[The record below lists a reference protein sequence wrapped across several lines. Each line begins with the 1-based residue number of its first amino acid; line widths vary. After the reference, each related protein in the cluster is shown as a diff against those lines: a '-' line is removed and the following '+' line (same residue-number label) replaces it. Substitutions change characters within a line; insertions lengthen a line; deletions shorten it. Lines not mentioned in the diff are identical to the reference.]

1 MLMKPL
7 IENFSPN
14 DCRKLFSLQLPNTS
28 IGKLDIKMKEYSLP
42 RDMFVTELIDSN
54 GNKLG
59 SDIFGLS
66 NEKDIFNYNIEIEN
80 PHKGKGLGELL
91 RLTTIIEMIEN
102 KVEQIRLY
110 SKNTAIYFHS
120 KYKFEPNIKSFSHR
134 NEALKNI
141 SNNKIF
147 KPFAQNASEILEKI
161 EKTDMF
167 DYDKQCEH
175 SRQAN
180 SIIKQYI
187 QEVLQSKKQKELPFD
202 IGFDMKLTKESILKN
217 LDFFNNL
224 LKKHGIDYQIK
235 S

>member
-1 MLMKPL
+1 MKPL

-66 NEKDIFNYNIEIEN
+66 GEKDIFNYNIEIEN
-80 PHKGKGLGELL
+80 PYKGKGLGELL

-110 SKNTAIYFHS
+110 SKNTAIYFHT

-141 SNNKIF
+141 SNNKIL
-147 KPFAQNASEILEKI
+147 KPFAQKASEILEKI

-180 SIIKQYI
+180 SLIKQYI

-224 LKKHGIDYQIK
+224 FKKHGIDYQIK